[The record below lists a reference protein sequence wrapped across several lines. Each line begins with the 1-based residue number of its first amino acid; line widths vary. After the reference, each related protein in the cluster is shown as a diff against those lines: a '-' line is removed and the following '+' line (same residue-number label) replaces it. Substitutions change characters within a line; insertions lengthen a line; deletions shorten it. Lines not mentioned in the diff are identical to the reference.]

1 MKINQDKK
9 TGDLEVYFTRNEF
22 KAIRKHKKLTLS
34 AVQARHASNNIMK
47 VVMELNKYFPEDVQK
62 LQTTSEDC

>member
-1 MKINQDKK
+1 MKITQNKE
-9 TGDLEVYFTRNEF
+9 TGDVEVFFTVPEF

-34 AVQARHASNNIMK
+34 AVQARHATNNIMK

-62 LQTTSEDC
+62 LGTTSEDC

>member
-1 MKINQDKK
+1 MKITQDKK
-9 TGDLEVYFTRNEF
+9 TGDVEVYFTVPEF

-34 AVQARHASNNIMK
+34 AVQARHATNNIMK

-62 LQTTSEDC
+62 LGTTSEDC